1 MHGFEDPA
9 AVTRYRDSTL
19 AKVPGLSALHRMSAV
34 LLAEAVPDDGQVLVL
49 GAGGGLELEA
59 FASAHPGWRLTGVDP
74 SAPMLQLAARTM
86 GALAPRARLVEG
98 TIDDAPAGPF
108 DGATCL
114 LTLHFLPIEQ
124 RLHTLRALWR
134 RLRPGAPLVV
144 AHHSFDPRDPDAT
157 RWLRR
162 SAAFASPSGR
172 PGSDSEAS
180 IAAMRERL
188 PAVPPDEDVRLLAAA
203 GFERVEL
210 FYAGFT
216 FRGWVAL
223 RPQSPGPAR

>member
-9 AVTRYRDSTL
+9 AVARYRDNTL
-19 AKVPGLSALHRMSAV
+19 ARVPGLSALHRMSAV
-34 LLAEAVPDDGQVLVL
+34 LLAEAVPEDGQVLVL

-59 FASAHPGWRLTGVDP
+59 FAAMHPGWRLTGVDP
-74 SAPMLQLAARTM
+74 SAAMLQLAAQTM
-86 GALAPRARLVEG
+86 GALAPRTRLVEG

-114 LTLHFLPIEQ
+114 LTLHFLTPEQ

-144 AHHSFDPRDPDAT
+144 AHHSFDPHDPDAT
-157 RWLRR
+157 RRLRR

-172 PGSDSEAS
+172 LGRDSEAS

-188 PAVPPDEDVRLLAAA
+188 PAIAPDDDVRLLETA

-223 RPQSPGPAR
+223 RPRSPASAR